1 MTHSQSAGVAGSA
14 DGSLE
19 GLLPAKG
26 EPGKPPLRHRFLA
39 QRPLADETAAASAIE
54 PRPVGPE
61 GACAACAPAT
71 AADGPL
77 V

>member
-26 EPGKPPLRHRFLA
+26 EPGKPPLRHRFLV
-39 QRPLADETAAASAIE
+39 QRPLADETAAASAVE
-54 PRPVGPE
+54 RRPWARQGP
-61 GACAACAPAT
+61 ALHAAPAT
-71 AADGPL
+71 AADRPL